1 MISQEKRLIITF
13 RCTTDAIA
21 MEKSCKATGA
31 PGRLIPVPREITAG
45 CGLSFSAPIEE
56 KEQIYN
62 LPAADFPG
70 VRPPQAAL
78 PLRNYFRS
86 KTWILRAYMS
96 V

>member
-31 PGRLIPVPREITAG
+31 PGRLIPVPRSISAS
-45 CGLSFSAPIEE
+45 CGLSWCA
-56 KEQIYN
+56 
-62 LPAADFPG
+62 
-70 VRPPQAAL
+70 PPQAAL

>member
-31 PGRLIPVPREITAG
+31 PGRLIPIPRSISAS
-45 CGLSFSAPIEE
+45 CGLSWCAPLE
-56 KEQIYN
+56 KR
-62 LPAADFPG
+62 PA
-70 VRPPQAAL
+70 
-78 PLRNYFRS
+78 PLRNSFKSR
-86 KTWILRAYMS
+86 TWNLRAFMN

>member
-31 PGRLIPVPREITAG
+31 PGRLIPVPRSI
-45 CGLSFSAPIEE
+45 S
-56 KEQIYN
+56 
-62 LPAADFPG
+62 DFPG

>member
-31 PGRLIPVPREITAG
+31 PGRLIPVPRV
-45 CGLSFSAPIEE
+45 S
-56 KEQIYN
+56 

-86 KTWILRAYMS
+86 KTWIQRAYMS

>member
-31 PGRLIPVPREITAG
+31 PGRLIPVPRSISAS
-45 CGLSFSAPIEE
+45 CGLSWCAP
-56 KEQIYN
+56 
-62 LPAADFPG
+62 PTS
-70 VRPPQAAL
+70 RTAL
-78 PLRNYFRS
+78 ENYFRS
-86 KTWILRAYMS
+86 KTWIQRAYMS

>member
-31 PGRLIPVPREITAG
+31 PGRLIPVPRSISAS
-45 CGLSFSAPIEE
+45 CGLSWCAP
-56 KEQIYN
+56 
-62 LPAADFPG
+62 
-70 VRPPQAAL
+70 PPQAAL

-86 KTWILRAYMS
+86 KTWIQRAYMS

>member
-31 PGRLIPVPREITAG
+31 PGRLIPVPRSISAS
-45 CGLSFSAPIEE
+45 CGLSWCALPGEEDAIREEMKKVGIEE
-56 KEQIYN
+56 E
-62 LPAADFPG
+62 
-70 VRPPQAAL
+70 AL
-78 PLRNYFRS
+78 HQV
-86 KTWILRAYMS
+86 M

>member
-31 PGRLIPVPREITAG
+31 PGRLIPVPRSISAS
-45 CGLSFSAPIEE
+45 CGLSWCAAPTSRT
-56 KEQIYN
+56 
-62 LPAADFPG
+62 A
-70 VRPPQAAL
+70 
-78 PLRNYFRS
+78 LRNYFRS